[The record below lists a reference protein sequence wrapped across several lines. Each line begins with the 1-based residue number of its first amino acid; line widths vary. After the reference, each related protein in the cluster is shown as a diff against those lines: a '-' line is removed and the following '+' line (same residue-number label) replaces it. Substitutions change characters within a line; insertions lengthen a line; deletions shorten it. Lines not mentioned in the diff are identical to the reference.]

1 MGVKGTKAVHAA
13 NHSLPVH
20 RFFRRAK
27 ANRAN
32 LVAVA
37 TIHLEVQLIAVI
49 VEFEH
54 AEAAI
59 GRTLSFQL
67 PAGGGGHLDLNALGP
82 SGDIIE
88 PDIIETL

>member
-1 MGVKGTKAVHAA
+1 MGVKGTKAIHSA
-13 NHSLPVH
+13 NHGLPVH
-20 RFFRRAK
+20 GFLRRAK
-27 ANRAN
+27 ADRAD